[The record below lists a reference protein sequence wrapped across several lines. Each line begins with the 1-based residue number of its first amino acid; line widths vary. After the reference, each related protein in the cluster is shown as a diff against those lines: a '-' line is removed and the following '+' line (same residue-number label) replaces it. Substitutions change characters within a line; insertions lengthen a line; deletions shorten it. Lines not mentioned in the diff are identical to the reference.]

1 MEKYSEIPDSALDF
15 LVRRYQGR
23 NPHCGQVMLQGYL
36 RSINVNVQRKRIRD
50 ATNNISATVRHF
62 YEAIEKY
69 GIPSRVR
76 SDKGGENI
84 LVCYYMVITRGVGR
98 ASFLAGSSTR
108 NQRIERLWRVVY
120 RCVASTYHSLFHS
133 MEARVHN
140 GRRVSNCPIIPAA
153 SPRTPLALICEEL
166 LFSQISFI
174 HCIWRDA

>member
-1 MEKYSEIPDSALDF
+1 MIVYL
-15 LVRRYQGR
+15 
-23 NPHCGQVMLQGYL
+23 HC
-36 RSINVNVQRKRIRD
+36 S
-50 ATNNISATVRHF
+50 TNNISATVMTLF

-69 GIPSRVR
+69 GIPSRVQ

-84 LVCYYMVITRGVGR
+84 LVCYYMVITRGIGR

-120 RCVASTYHSLFHS
+120 RLFRS

-140 GRRVSNCPIIPAA
+140 GRRVSNCPIVPAA

-166 LFSQISFI
+166 LFLQISFI
-174 HCIWRDA
+174 HCIWHDA